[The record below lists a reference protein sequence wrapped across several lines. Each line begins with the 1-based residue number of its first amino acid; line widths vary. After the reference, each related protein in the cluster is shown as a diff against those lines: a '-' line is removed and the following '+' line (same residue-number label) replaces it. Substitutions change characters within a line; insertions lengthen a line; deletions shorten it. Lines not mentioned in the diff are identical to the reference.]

1 MIDIL
6 PSSSILPCLITIL
19 VNSIYT
25 AWQMMMLQRGANV
38 AYRGLSVSRVMQKNC
53 VNVMAISKRLNTTDS
68 TVSRPQFNT
77 PSPKPIEPVAE
88 PIKPVTPITPPV
100 KVQFN
105 SAPPPP
111 PPSAPSSSSSTP
123 PSPKKKR
130 GFFGK
135 VKLVLGYG
143 SLAFLVAAG
152 YFVYEAN
159 HPPAEQLPFDPSK
172 KTLVIL
178 GSGWGAT
185 ALIDSID
192 TQDYNVVVI
201 SPYNYFLFTPL
212 LPSVTVGTLNGRS
225 ITQPTR
231 HIVRYKD
238 REVQLLE
245 AEATKVDPKNKIVTF
260 EDQSD
265 MYGSIGTV
273 QIPYDYLVYAVGSQ
287 NQTFG
292 IEGVKKHGLF
302 LKELSDAESI
312 RRRLMDW

>member
-1 MIDIL
+1 
-6 PSSSILPCLITIL
+6 
-19 VNSIYT
+19 
-25 AWQMMMLQRGANV
+25 MMLQRGINIAS
-38 AYRGLSVSRVMQKNC
+38 RGLSISRAVQRNGMRT
-53 VNVMAISKRLNTTDS
+53 NVVTISKRFNTNDS
-68 TVSRPQFNT
+68 TIPRPQFNT
-77 PSPKPIEPVAE
+77 PSPAPNQANAEPV
-88 PIKPVTPITPPV
+88 KPVAINDSPV
-100 KVQFN
+100 KFEAN
-105 SAPPPP
+105 RAPPPPP

-135 VKLVLGYG
+135 VRLVLGYS
-143 SLAFLVAAG
+143 SLAFLIAAG
-152 YFVYEAN
+152 YFIYDAN
-159 HPPAEQLPFDPSK
+159 HPPAQQLPFDPSK

-192 TQDYNVVVI
+192 TQDYNVVII

-245 AEATKVDPKNKIVTF
+245 AEATKVDPKNKVVTF
-260 EDQSD
+260 EDKSD